1 MYSDLEPQKW
11 GDPIAHDLVGSILRG
26 SERQTDSDS
35 LPRVPDDYLIDDPEI
50 DRIAPFLIQD
60 ADASQH
66 SALVDVMKGANLV
79 VQGPPGTGKSQTIT
93 NIIANALAVGKRV
106 LFLAEKQAALE
117 VVKRRLDRAKLGDFC
132 LELHSDKVSPK
143 TVVASLASR
152 YEIGSGFT
160 SIPATQRIEPVD
172 NFRVQPDV
180 ALALLIDPV
189 LATDAAKRQGRGD
202 RLEGGGVDREAD
214 HGW

>member
-1 MYSDLEPQKW
+1 
-11 GDPIAHDLVGSILRG
+11 
-26 SERQTDSDS
+26 
-35 LPRVPDDYLIDDPEI
+35 
-50 DRIAPFLIQD
+50 
-60 ADASQH
+60 
-66 SALVDVMKGANLV
+66 MKGANLV

-202 RLEGGGVDREAD
+202 RLEGGGGDREAD